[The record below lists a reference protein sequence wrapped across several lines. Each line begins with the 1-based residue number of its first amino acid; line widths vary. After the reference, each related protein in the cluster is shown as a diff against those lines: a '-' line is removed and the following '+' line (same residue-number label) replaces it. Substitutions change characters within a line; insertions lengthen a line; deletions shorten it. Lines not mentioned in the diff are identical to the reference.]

1 MATNKLYS
9 PNSSRI
15 LKEFDRLKKIYSQ
28 VKEASKLLDEFQNIS
43 NDDSYLNPDAIRSLS
58 AQELTDNMN
67 TIIAKIR
74 EKYSDPNTQQKYQQY
89 LETYAGIRQELDD
102 LENKI
107 LQQASKM
114 FGFQQRDYL
123 IKPLKDLLDELKNNT
138 ATPASIQI
146 HIKKLIKTIG
156 INKAFDR
163 IDMVPYVGPVIS
175 GILNVLDNF
184 SSTQPV
190 FNGFADILEK
200 SLPQTQETSDLI
212 EFIRDYTQD
221 SNITSKYNDFKAWL
235 ADGAEFSKGSGEGY
249 LGFLS
254 HFLGIGLPVCRM
266 AYNENPD
273 NQEDSSQQSSY
284 KPTQGLPYNVSQIS
298 QGGGMAHSKKIIR
311 YKRTNSTKTLK
322 HINHTIK
329 QHISKVLNRARTRRT
344 GLKPVR
350 KSIASRNVK

>member
-1 MATNKLYS
+1 METPTNKLYS

-15 LKEFDRLKKIYSQ
+15 LKEFEKLSNIYSK
-28 VKEASKLLDEFQNIS
+28 VKAASNMLDEFQYVS
-43 NDDSYLNPDAIRSLS
+43 NDNSYVNPDAIRSLS
-58 AQELTDNMN
+58 AEELHDNMDN
-67 TIIAKIR
+67 IIAQIR
-74 EKYSDPNTQQKYQQY
+74 EKYPDLETQNKYEQY
-89 LETYAGIRQELDD
+89 LQTYAGIRQDLDD

-114 FGFQQRDYL
+114 FGFNTRDYL

-138 ATPASIQI
+138 ATPASIQV

-190 FNGFADILEK
+190 FNGFADILEET
-200 SLPQTQETSDLI
+200 LPKTPETEDLI
-212 EFIRDYTQD
+212 AFLRDYTKD
-221 SNITSKYNDFKAWL
+221 SNITSKYNEFKAWL
-235 ADGAEFSKGSGEGY
+235 ADGAEFNHGSSEGY

-254 HFLGIGLPVCRM
+254 HFLGIGLPVCRI
-266 AYNENPD
+266 AYNEEPD
-273 NQEDSSQQSSY
+273 SQEPEYISNSRRPYSE
-284 KPTQGLPYNVSQIS
+284 TQVSQT
-298 QGGGMAHSKKIIR
+298 GGMAHSKKIIR

-322 HINHTIK
+322 HINNTISK
-329 QHISKVLNRARTRRT
+329 HLSKVLNRARTRRS

-350 KSIASRNVK
+350 KSVAPRNVK